1 VREELRQL
9 SEAGL
14 LVQSQ
19 QGKQV
24 VYSANSKHPLFPELR
39 SMVHKSLGMDRILE
53 SIVDRLGNLELA
65 ILLDDYAQGRDSGLI
80 DPLLIGNIDHA
91 NLADR
96 FRKTEQ
102 YIKRKVR
109 TLVLAPEEY
118 RMLKPTLD
126 KRPQLLLWKRLESGP
141 MPEAPGTSSTYFI
154 PWKRRRPGH
163 SGRRHVLDFGHF
175 S

>member
-65 ILLDDYAQGRDSGLI
+65 CWTTT
-80 DPLLIGNIDHA
+80 H
-91 NLADR
+91 
-96 FRKTEQ
+96 
-102 YIKRKVR
+102 KV
-109 TLVLAPEEY
+109 
-118 RMLKPTLD
+118 
-126 KRPQLLLWKRLESGP
+126 G
-141 MPEAPGTSSTYFI
+141 I
-154 PWKRRRPGH
+154 PA
-163 SGRRHVLDFGHF
+163 
-175 S
+175 